1 MADDFGR
8 VNPVSRHFLDRGA
21 REEPY
26 QGRHSKKH
34 QGHVGDSADVVADE
48 VAEESAADAPAAG
61 NHIDL
66 RI

>member
-1 MADDFGR
+1 MAENLGR
-8 VNPVSRHFLDRGA
+8 VNPVLRHFLDRGG

-26 QGRHSKKH
+26 HGRHPKRHPGPRENSDGADPDRLPEDGT
-34 QGHVGDSADVVADE
+34 GHT
-48 VAEESAADAPAAG
+48 AAR

>member
-1 MADDFGR
+1 MAENLGR

-26 QGRHSKKH
+26 SGRHSRKH
-34 QGHVGDSADVVADE
+34 PGPHRAGRSVDQGDCKSEETGETDVK
-48 VAEESAADAPAAG
+48 

>member
-8 VNPVSRHFLDRGA
+8 VNPVSPHYLDRGA

-26 QGRHSKKH
+26 QGRHSKKQH
-34 QGHVGDSADVVADE
+34 APGQESPESDMSFDADE
-48 VAEESAADAPAAG
+48 GASEPVPG

>member
-8 VNPVSRHFLDRGA
+8 VNPVSQHFLARGA
-21 REEPY
+21 KEEPY
-26 QGRHSKKH
+26 QGRHSRKH
-34 QGHVGDSADVVADE
+34 QSEDPRGSDDE
-48 VAEESAADAPAAG
+48 MDAQAGQEVEAPPPG

>member
-1 MADDFGR
+1 MADNLGR
-8 VNPVSRHFLDRGA
+8 VNPVLRHFIDRGG

-26 QGRHSKKH
+26 QGRNSKKH
-34 QGHVGDSADVVADE
+34 PGNPGGSASADPDE
-48 VAEESAADAPAAG
+48 LTENGAGKTAAR

>member
-8 VNPVSRHFLDRGA
+8 VNPVSPHFLDRGA
-21 REEPY
+21 HEEPY
-26 QGRHSKKH
+26 SGRHPRKH
-34 QGHVGDSADVVADE
+34 QSRGQDNPDHDPDDMEFEEADE
-48 VAEESAADAPAAG
+48 SDSK

>member
-8 VNPVSRHFLDRGA
+8 VNPVSPHFLDRGA

-34 QGHVGDSADVVADE
+34 QDHDRDNPDAETETVAPED
-48 VAEESAADAPAAG
+48 AAAPPGG

>member
-8 VNPVSRHFLDRGA
+8 VNPVSPHFLDRGA

-26 QGRHSKKH
+26 QGCHSRKH
-34 QGHVGDSADVVADE
+34 HEHGMDHAAADTDVVA
-48 VAEESAADAPAAG
+48 EEEAGVPAST

>member
-1 MADDFGR
+1 MADNLGR
-8 VNPVSRHFLDRGA
+8 VNPVLRHFLDRGG

-34 QGHVGDSADVVADE
+34 PGPRENSPDPDADHFAEDESGENADK
-48 VAEESAADAPAAG
+48 

-66 RI
+66 RV

>member
-8 VNPVSRHFLDRGA
+8 VNPVSPHFLDRGA
-21 REEPY
+21 HEEPY
-26 QGRHSKKH
+26 SGRQPRKH
-34 QGHVGDSADVVADE
+34 QSHGQGHPDHASDDLEFEEADE
-48 VAEESAADAPAAG
+48 SDSK

>member
-8 VNPVSRHFLDRGA
+8 VNPVSPHVPDRGA

-26 QGRHSKKH
+26 HGRHPKKH
-34 QGHVGDSADVVADE
+34 FPQPRHSADGDVEDFPDDRSGEPGAR
-48 VAEESAADAPAAG
+48 

-66 RI
+66 RV